1 MSRRRV
7 RTWFSDNLLLRGI
20 HSVRLHF
27 PVILSILHFPR
38 CVAASMSVG
47 MLMIVAMLYVEK
59 DLSQCVKVAFDKWD
73 THREVLNHRYFYVAN
88 MRISPYQ
95 YAQAIE
101 KGIFPRRRGDTLFSS
116 PLLFRGRISLPTSN
130 QYSRS

>member
-1 MSRRRV
+1 M
-7 RTWFSDNLLLRGI
+7 
-20 HSVRLHF
+20 SVR
-27 PVILSILHFPR
+27 
-38 CVAASMSVG
+38 MG

-101 KGIFPRRRGDTLFSS
+101 KGTFSRRRGDTLFSF
-116 PLLFRGRISLPTSN
+116 PLLPHFPPYFKLLD
-130 QYSRS
+130 SRSKLPHLLLNPVRSTVTFESPYAS